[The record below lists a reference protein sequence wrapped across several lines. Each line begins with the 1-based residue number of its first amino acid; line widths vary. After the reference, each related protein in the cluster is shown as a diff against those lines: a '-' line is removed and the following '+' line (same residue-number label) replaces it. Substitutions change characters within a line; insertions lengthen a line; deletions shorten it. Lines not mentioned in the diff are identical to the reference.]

1 MCILIFQTCLLK
13 RILSIYIVKFR
24 LYYVATIIDPGST
37 RVGLGWVWPGSG
49 LTWGGSDPGRVWHEA
64 GQTRVGFWPKWVW
77 PGSGPNPTQPD
88 PLRPLAHSM
97 WIRNVVSLMICI
109 VKKKKKKNLRIR
121 TSLMFFCSKTLRSS
135 FSIPILSGF
144 FIAFECYT
152 LVFFNQ
158 HIDLLSSRQY
168 VNRNVV
174 SLINK

>member
-88 PLRPLAHSM
+88 PLRPLTDTLFINDKQTH
-97 WIRNVVSLMICI
+97 
-109 VKKKKKKNLRIR
+109 
-121 TSLMFFCSKTLRSS
+121 CSIKFYLNYKILFINSS
-135 FSIPILSGF
+135 NW
-144 FIAFECYT
+144 AF
-152 LVFFNQ
+152 LK
-158 HIDLLSSRQY
+158 LLE
-168 VNRNVV
+168 
-174 SLINK
+174 LL